1 MHFIDS
7 TLIPAKPPAD
17 MFSSIYQSELIQ
29 RLLEQEQR
37 FGESHLGGKNRIG
50 LFDLDNTLLVG
61 DIGDAVFAQL
71 LIDGFALPLSWKNY
85 RSMCRE
91 NPGFAYVEAVKALEG
106 ISTEYMI
113 RVSKRLLQSDQEF
126 LYCEGEPVR
135 IPRPHPIMLEV
146 IRLLREW
153 HYLLFVV
160 SASNDI
166 SAKVAASV
174 LFDIPINNIAGIKP
188 KLLGDKITNSVL
200 DPVPV
205 GVGKVAQYRLM
216 CGDNMPMIVATD
228 SLLDLPI
235 LQICDPDGTV
245 ILVGENEDL
254 FTKAREE
261 LSHSISIHQVPR
273 DPLLVFQQEHRVA

>member
-1 MHFIDS
+1 MHAIDS
-7 TLIPAKPPAD
+7 RLSPYQPPTD
-17 MFSSIYQSELIQ
+17 MFSSIYRSELIQ
-29 RLLEQEQR
+29 RLLDQEQR

-50 LFDLDNTLLVG
+50 LFDLDNTLLIG

-71 LIDGFALPLSWKNY
+71 LLDGFALPLSWKEY
-85 RSMCRE
+85 RSMCKE
-91 NPGFAYVEAVKALEG
+91 NPGFAYVEVVKALEG
-106 ISTEYMI
+106 ISTEYII
-113 RVSKRLLQSDQEF
+113 RISKRLLLSDQEY

-135 IPRPHPIMLEV
+135 IPKSHPLMLEV
-146 IRLLREW
+146 VHLLRDW

-166 SAKVAASV
+166 SAKVAGSV

-188 KLLGDKITNSVL
+188 KLSGNKITNAVL

-228 SLLDLPI
+228 SMLDLPI
-235 LQICDPDGTV
+235 LQICDPDGTA
-245 ILVGENEDL
+245 IIVGDNEEL
-254 FTKAREE
+254 YTKAGEE
-261 LSHSISIHQVPR
+261 LAQSISIHRVPG
-273 DPLLVFQQEHRVA
+273 DTVSSFQQQHRVA